1 MRDQPTYPGRS
12 LRAACETLAMSVL
25 DRVSAVGPP
34 IDIDLVADAVG
45 LHYVPIDF
53 DQTLGMYTRLPAGY
67 RLRGFQ
73 GASGSVRGQAV
84 ALIGTHQHPLSQ
96 RFTKAHELGH
106 HLIDEPPGW
115 VAALELALPR
125 MHRRVGYH
133 HAQEL
138 FAASLLMP
146 LSWVQALDPGRW
158 RRRDVEWLARHFAV
172 TRAAA
177 AARLYEIYGRPTDDV
192 VADINPRELYALA

>member
-67 RLRGFQ
+67 RLRGF
-73 GASGSVRGQAV
+73 SGGSRGQAV
-84 ALIGTHQHPLSQ
+84 ALIGTHQHPLRQ

-106 HLIDEPPGW
+106 HLIDHPSGW
-115 VAALELALPR
+115 VGRIPPPL
-125 MHRRVGYH
+125 RVRYKNPKSDYH
-133 HAQEL
+133 YAHEF

-146 LSWVQALDPGRW
+146 RPWIDALGPTAW
-158 RRRDVEWLARHFAV
+158 RRRDVEGLARRFAV
-172 TRAAA
+172 TRIAA
-177 AARLYEIYGRPTDDV
+177 AARLFEIYGRPTDDIG
-192 VADINPRELYALA
+192 ADINPRELYRLA